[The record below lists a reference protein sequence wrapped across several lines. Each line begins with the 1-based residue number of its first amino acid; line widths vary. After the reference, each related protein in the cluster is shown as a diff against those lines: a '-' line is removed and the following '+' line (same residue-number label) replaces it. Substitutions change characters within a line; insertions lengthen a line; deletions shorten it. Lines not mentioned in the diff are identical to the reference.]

1 MSRILTLCM
10 AMVCALL
17 LGPAH
22 AQVPTVTGGGSD
34 IFARLMSTNVASATV
49 QGVTDGASLL
59 TTGNA
64 NITGVNGAKS
74 SVPIAAKA
82 TISKAAMA
90 SAAVKLVRAGT
101 VVGAAYQT
109 YEVYNW
115 IKQSGITT
123 CAPPDF
129 FCKPSPTA
137 SIPEYSYALPSG
149 EPAGFSSSPMS
160 ACQILVAGF
169 PGWQCDSIAPN
180 YPYLAQQ
187 SNPSTG
193 ATTSANVRFAT
204 CTNGGLFQV
213 ETASC
218 IGGTGSTA
226 GSPYTDAELASG
238 LIGTGGNWD
247 PARGKGLMEAIQ
259 RDNAKQNVLTQNDL
273 RPPAAPL
280 SWEGAPVTSPPVV
293 TKLETV
299 PNADGTTST
308 RKTTETTTVTPS
320 LPADSTLGSPKFPEF
335 KTSTNT
341 VVTNT
346 NNTTNITTTE
356 SNTTTNYAPAA
367 DAPKL
372 DIPDDYAREKTLQK
386 IEADLNTDAA
396 KEMPDQG
403 KLVTDGVKD
412 GEDRL
417 KALRDAI
424 PTSQTGEDKSAFF
437 SWVWT
442 APIGSCIATPGVT
455 TKAGFI
461 AFDYCPT
468 VNNIRD
474 LMGWLFGMFG
484 AIMIYNQI
492 FGRND

>member
-1 MSRILTLCM
+1 MSRILSLCM

-22 AQVPTVTGGGSD
+22 AQVPTVSGGGSD

-49 QGVTDGASLL
+49 QGVTDGANLL

-74 SVPIAAKA
+74 SVPVTAKA

-115 IKQSGITT
+115 IKESGITT

-129 FCKPSPTA
+129 FCKPGAEASP
-137 SIPEYSYALPSG
+137 
-149 EPAGFSSSPMS
+149 
-160 ACQILVAGF
+160 F
-169 PGWQCDSIAPN
+169 PYMWRET
-180 YPYLAQQ
+180 QQ
-187 SNPSTG
+187 
-193 ATTSANVRFAT
+193 TSK
-204 CTNGGLFQV
+204 
-213 ETASC
+213 
-218 IGGTGSTA
+218 TGSTPQATCLAANPGLTGSVIPSGTNQFGPIYTCAFSNGAASGFVVQQIGMCQA
-226 GSPYTDAELASG
+226 GYTLQAGTCVSNGTGTSAPSPYTDLELASG

-247 PARGKGLMEAIQ
+247 PARSKKMMDAIQ
-259 RDNAKQNVLTQNDL
+259 NDNARQNVLTQNDL
-273 RPPAAPL
+273 RPPSAPL
-280 SWEGAPVTSPPVV
+280 AWEGSPVTSPPVV
-293 TKLETV
+293 TKLETIQ
-299 PNADGTTST
+299 NADGTTST

-320 LPADSTLGSPKFPEF
+320 LPSESTLGAPKFPEF
-335 KTSTNT
+335 KSSTNS
-341 VVTNT
+341 VVTTT
-346 NNTTNITTTE
+346 NNTTNVTTTE
-356 SNTTTNYAPAA
+356 SNTTTNYAPATE
-367 DAPKL
+367 APKL
-372 DIPDDYAREKTLQK
+372 ELPTDYARENTLQK

-424 PTSQTGEDKSAFF
+424 PTAQTGDDKAAFF

-442 APIGSCIATPGVT
+442 APIGSCVATPGVN